1 MTAGREL
8 DDFQRE
14 VGEWQARTFPESTK
28 ATVLTH
34 LRREVRELRE
44 SGNPEEIAD
53 CLLLLIAYSNKA
65 GVSLMDLARRKFEV
79 CKARE
84 WGEPD
89 AQGVREHVRD
99 GSGVHGPALEKML
112 LALRSG
118 GWTVAVH
125 NDYRL
130 DGETFTFWL
139 FTHGDLGVFIK
150 GEGRTDEEAV
160 RKAIAYMPAGVRPRG
175 DGG

>member
-1 MTAGREL
+1 MTAGREF

-14 VGEWQARTFPESTK
+14 VGEWQARTFPESTRG
-28 ATVLTH
+28 TVAAH
-34 LRREVRELRE
+34 LGREVEELRE
-44 SGNPEEIAD
+44 SGDPEEIAD
-53 CLLLLIAYSNKA
+53 CLLLLIAYAGKA

-79 CKARE
+79 CKARK

-99 GSGVHGPALEKML
+99 GCGATLREM
-112 LALRSG
+112 LRSLRSN
-118 GWTVAVH
+118 GWAVAVH

-160 RKAIAYMPAGVRPRG
+160 RKAIAYMPAGVRLRG